1 MLVGKLSSVRS
12 HQMLNS
18 WSNSPSWQWD
28 QVSLPIKFW
37 QLTPSDACS
46 PLDSRTPGTSLEHFT
61 MPLLNSDT
69 HPQSNPMLT
78 NTTHTSAHAPMMP
91 TTFLLYWEDPTHLLK
106 PSWVTAQKLHQMPL
120 KLLENFD
127 KSNRTNTSYIYH
139 HLFFKWLI
147 LVVLNIKLNEYS
159 QIIIYIY

>member
-37 QLTPSDACS
+37 QLTHLDACS
-46 PLDSRTPGTSLEHFT
+46 PQDSRMPGTSSEQFT
-61 MPLLNSDT
+61 MPLLNLDT

-78 NTTHTSAHAPMMP
+78 NTTHMSVHAPMMP
-91 TTFLLYWEDPTHLLK
+91 TTSLLYWEDPTHQLK

-120 KLLENFD
+120 NLLENFD

-147 LVVLNIKLNEYS
+147 LVV
-159 QIIIYIY
+159 